1 MSVVAAAVIGSAV
14 ISGVVANKQ
23 AKAQKKASQYATNA
37 QVQANRENIEFQREL
52 YEQQREDIAPW
63 RDIGVQALESLNR
76 GIESGQFDPGKFTF
90 NFEEDPGYQFRLA
103 EGQKAMDRSAAARG
117 NLLSGGQAKALTQYN
132 QGMASQ
138 EYGNAFAR
146 AMQEH
151 SVESGRKGDEFNRL
165 ASMAGVGQTAS
176 QQMQSAGN
184 VYGQQVG
191 QGNLNI
197 GNAYANNALNQGN
210 IKSNL
215 YGAYGNIAN
224 NLISN
229 GLTMY
234 GTGGFGGGG
243 K

>member
-14 ISGVVANKQ
+14 VGGVVANKS
-23 AKAQKKASQYATNA
+23 AKAQASASNRATDA
-37 QVQANRENIEFQREL
+37 SVLANRENIEFQREL

-63 RDIGVQALESLNR
+63 RDIGIQALESLNR

-103 EGQKAMDRSAAARG
+103 EGNKAMDRSAAARG

-138 EYGNAFAR
+138 EYGNAFGR

-151 SVESGRKGDEFNRL
+151 SVEAGRKGDQFNRL
-165 ASMAGVGQTAS
+165 AAMAGVGQTAS

-184 VYGQQVG
+184 VYGQQVS
-191 QGNLNI
+191 QGNMNI
-197 GNAYANNALNQGN
+197 GNAFANNALNQGN
-210 IKSNL
+210 IRSQKI
-215 YGAYGNIAN
+215 GAYGDITQ
-224 NLISN
+224 NLIGN
-229 GLTMY
+229 ALTAY
-234 GTGGFGGGG
+234 GTKG
-243 K
+243 

>member
-14 ISGVVANKQ
+14 VGGVTTTKA
-23 AKAQKKASQYATNA
+23 AKSQRKASQQATDA
-37 QVQANRENIEFQREL
+37 SVQANRENIEFQREL
-52 YEQQREDIAPW
+52 YEQQRKDVAPW
-63 RDIGVQALESLNR
+63 REIGIQALESLNR
-76 GIESGQFDPGKFTF
+76 GIESGQFDPGSFSF
-90 NFEEDPGYQFRLA
+90 NFEADPGYQFRLQ

-138 EYGNAFAR
+138 EYGNAFNR
-146 AMQEH
+146 AMQRH
-151 SVESGRKGDEFNRL
+151 SVESARKGDEFNRL
-165 ASMAGVGQTAS
+165 ATMAGVGQTAS
-176 QQMQSAGN
+176 QQMQAAGN

-210 IKSNL
+210 IQANL
-215 YGAYGNIAN
+215 MGAYGNIAN
-224 NLISN
+224 NAIGN
-229 GLTMY
+229 ALTWKLY
-234 GTGGFGGGG
+234 GGQ